1 MQTVTASLEAPR
13 ATIHG
18 VSQPEVERRAPDA
31 PAPVRRPVSRRP
43 ASALPERLSRHLVLY
58 GVVLVVLQLAFRG
71 WAIAGSWFYF
81 DDIAF
86 MSRAMNEPLDASYL
100 LESYGGH
107 LMPGGFLT
115 AWLLTKV
122 AVYSWAPW
130 AAVLLFLQALAGF
143 GMLRLL
149 VSLFGRRPL
158 VLALLAG
165 YLAYVFTLSA
175 GIWFA
180 AGINQLPMQVA
191 LVFGL
196 HAHVEYLR
204 HRRIRSLVWAIA
216 WTLAG
221 LVFYE
226 KTLLLLGIY
235 AIVAF
240 GWFCTGGSTDRLRHL
255 WDHYRPAVL
264 AYGALGVGYLALYVQ
279 YGLDFSPGNANTQP
293 WSPIA
298 YNLVGT
304 TMLPGL
310 IGGPLQWQPL
320 SVGAFGDPSQAVV
333 LVSWV
338 AFAALVVHAQ
348 RTRTK
353 SRRAWSPAR
362 LHRGLQRRAP
372 RLRPRQRRRARH
384 RPRVPLPDRV
394 RGPVRD
400 RRRPRVPAAA
410 GRPRGQRAPGAR
422 GAGAVRRT
430 ADEPISGPV
439 VPPLPSPTTPDW
451 LPRSPWPSCSPRW
464 SPARATS
471 TCGRTATSPRSTSPT
486 STARSPAPRRQP
498 VPLVDIGVPQ
508 TLLWA
513 YRYPENAYS
522 HVFRNLSDRTS
533 YPRASL
539 DQLYIFDDQ
548 GRLAPV
554 NVPPTRTQLGG
565 EGCGFPLE
573 KRTTTVPLNGPVIGG
588 GWWLRIS
595 YGSSRD
601 VDTHLT
607 VGEEDYDLTLPK
619 GLHNLFV
626 QAAGDFDSI
635 TFSDYPSGTGLC
647 VTALTLGLPEPTPIA
662 G

>member
-1 MQTVTASLEAPR
+1 M
-13 ATIHG
+13 
-18 VSQPEVERRAPDA
+18 SQPEVERRAPDA

-71 WAIAGSWFYF
+71 WALAGSWFYF

-130 AAVLLFLQALAGF
+130 AAVLLVLQALAGF

-240 GWFCTGGSTDRLRHL
+240 GWFCTGGTH
-255 WDHYRPAVL
+255 RPAPGTSGRTT
-264 AYGALGVGYLALYVQ
+264 APACSRTARWASATWRSTSSTAST
-279 YGLDFSPGNANTQP
+279 SPPA
-293 WSPIA
+293 
-298 YNLVGT
+298 
-304 TMLPGL
+304 
-310 IGGPLQWQPL
+310 
-320 SVGAFGDPSQAVV
+320 
-333 LVSWV
+333 
-338 AFAALVVHAQ
+338 
-348 RTRTK
+348 TRTP
-353 SRRAWSPAR
+353 SR
-362 LHRGLQRRAP
+362 
-372 RLRPRQRRRARH
+372 
-384 RPRVPLPDRV
+384 
-394 RGPVRD
+394 
-400 RRRPRVPAAA
+400 
-410 GRPRGQRAPGAR
+410 GAR
-422 GAGAVRRT
+422 
-430 ADEPISGPV
+430 
-439 VPPLPSPTTPDW
+439 SPTT
-451 LPRSPWPSCSPRW
+451 W
-464 SPARATS
+464 SAPPCCPA
-471 TCGRTATSPRSTSPT
+471 
-486 STARSPAPRRQP
+486 
-498 VPLVDIGVPQ
+498 
-508 TLLWA
+508 
-513 YRYPENAYS
+513 
-522 HVFRNLSDRTS
+522 
-533 YPRASL
+533 
-539 DQLYIFDDQ
+539 
-548 GRLAPV
+548 
-554 NVPPTRTQLGG
+554 
-565 EGCGFPLE
+565 
-573 KRTTTVPLNGPVIGG
+573 
-588 GWWLRIS
+588 
-595 YGSSRD
+595 
-601 VDTHLT
+601 
-607 VGEEDYDLTLPK
+607 
-619 GLHNLFV
+619 
-626 QAAGDFDSI
+626 
-635 TFSDYPSGTGLC
+635 
-647 VTALTLGLPEPTPIA
+647 
-662 G
+662 

>member
-13 ATIHG
+13 VTIHG

-86 MSRAMNEPLDASYL
+86 MSRAMNEPLGASYL

-240 GWFCTGGSTDRLRHL
+240 GWFCSGGSTDRLRHL

-353 SRRAWSPAR
+353 SRRAWSLLAFTAVCNVVLLASAR
-362 LHRGLQRRAP
+362 ANVVGPDIAREYRYQTESAALFVIGVGLAFLPLLGATEVNELREPEAP
-372 RLRPRQRRRARH
+372 ERSEEQPN
-384 RPRVPLPDRV
+384 
-394 RGPVRD
+394 
-400 RRRPRVPAAA
+400 
-410 GRPRGQRAPGAR
+410 
-422 GAGAVRRT
+422 
-430 ADEPISGPV
+430 EPISGPV
-439 VPPLPSPTTPDW
+439 MPLPAEPDN
-451 LPRSPWPSCSPRW
+451 PRLVAAITVAVVIAALVS
-464 SPARATS
+464 S
-471 TCGRTATSPRSTSPT
+471 TRYVHLWQDRNESKEYFANVDHALASAKET
-486 STARSPAPRRQP
+486 P

-522 HVFRNLSDRTS
+522 HVFRNLADRTS

-539 DQLYIFDDQ
+539 DQLFIFDDQ

-626 QAAGDFDSI
+626 QAAGDFDSV

>member
-1 MQTVTASLEAPR
+1 M
-13 ATIHG
+13 
-18 VSQPEVERRAPDA
+18 SQPEVERRAPDA
-31 PAPVRRPVSRRP
+31 PAPVGRPLPRAR
-43 ASALPERLSRHLVLY
+43 ASALPERIRRHLVLC
-58 GVVLVVLQLAFRG
+58 GVGLVVLQLAFRG
-71 WAIAGSWFYF
+71 WALAGSWFYF

-86 MSRAMNEPLDASYL
+86 MSRAMNQPLDSTYL

-115 AWLLTKV
+115 VWLLTKV

-130 AAVLLFLQALAGF
+130 AAVLLVLQALAGF

-149 VSLFGRRPL
+149 VSLFGRHPL

-204 HRRIRSLVWAIA
+204 HRRVSSLVWAIA
-216 WTLAG
+216 WTVVG
-221 LVFYE
+221 LLFYE

-240 GWFCTGGSTDRLRHL
+240 GWFCTGGSTERLTHL

-264 AYGALGVGYLALYVQ
+264 AHGALGVGYLALYVH

-298 YNLVGT
+298 YSLVGT
-304 TMLPGL
+304 TLLPGL
-310 IGGPLQWQPL
+310 VGGPLHWQPL
-320 SVGAFGDPSQAVV
+320 SVGAFGAPSQAVV

-353 SRRAWSPAR
+353 SRRAWSLLAFTAVCNVALLASAR
-362 LHRGLQRRAP
+362 ANVVGPDIAREYRYQTESAALFVIGVGLAFLP
-372 RLRPRQRRRARH
+372 LLGATEVNELREPEE
-384 RPRVPLPDRV
+384 
-394 RGPVRD
+394 
-400 RRRPRVPAAA
+400 
-410 GRPRGQRAPGAR
+410 
-422 GAGAVRRT
+422 
-430 ADEPISGPV
+430 ADEPEEPESPESPEGPEG
-439 VPPLPSPTTPDW
+439 PEGPETPEEPGTPAGQGRAEPD
-451 LPRSPWPSCSPRW
+451 SPRLVAVITMAVVLAAMVSSTRYVDLW
-464 SPARATS
+464 QDRNGTEDYFANVERALT
-471 TCGRTATSPRSTSPT
+471 TADD
-486 STARSPAPRRQP
+486 QP

-522 HVFRNLSDRTS
+522 HVFRNLSGRTS
-533 YPRASL
+533 YPRASM
-539 DQLYIFDDQ
+539 DRLYMFDDL
-548 GRLAPV
+548 GRLAAV

-573 KRTTTVPLNGPVIGG
+573 KQTTTIPLNGPVIGG

-601 VDTHLT
+601 VDAHLT
-607 VGEEDYDLTLPK
+607 VGEESYDLTLPE

-626 QAAGDFDSI
+626 QAAGDFDSV
-635 TFSDYPSGTGLC
+635 TFSDYPARTGLC

>member
-1 MQTVTASLEAPR
+1 MPQSTACRSPR
-13 ATIHG
+13 SSG
-18 VSQPEVERRAPDA
+18 G
-31 PAPVRRPVSRRP
+31 RPTLPHRFTDPSRGQRDT
-43 ASALPERLSRHLVLY
+43 LPERLSRHLVLY
-58 GVVLVVLQLAFRG
+58 GVLLVLLQLAFRG
-71 WAIAGSWFYF
+71 WALAGSWFYF

-130 AAVLLFLQALAGF
+130 AAVLLVLQALAGF

-240 GWFCTGGSTDRLRHL
+240 GWFCTGDTVHRLRHL
-255 WDHYRPAVL
+255 WSHYRAGVL

-298 YNLVGT
+298 YDLVGT

-310 IGGPLQWQPL
+310 IGGPLQL
-320 SVGAFGDPSQAVV
+320 A
-333 LVSWV
+333 
-338 AFAALVVHAQ
+338 AALRSAHSA
-348 RTRTK
+348 TRRRSWCCCRG
-353 SRRAWSPAR
+353 SRSSRSWCTPSAPAPRAAGPGRCSPSPRSATSCCLR
-362 LHRGLQRRAP
+362 RRAP
-372 RLRPRQRRRARH
+372 TWSAPTS
-384 RPRVPLPDRV
+384 
-394 RGPVRD
+394 
-400 RRRPRVPAAA
+400 PAS
-410 GRPRGQRAPGAR
+410 
-422 GAGAVRRT
+422 T
-430 ADEPISGPV
+430 ATR
-439 VPPLPSPTTPDW
+439 PSPRP
-451 LPRSPWPSCSPRW
+451 CS
-464 SPARATS
+464 
-471 TCGRTATSPRSTSPT
+471 
-486 STARSPAPRRQP
+486 
-498 VPLVDIGVPQ
+498 
-508 TLLWA
+508 
-513 YRYPENAYS
+513 
-522 HVFRNLSDRTS
+522 
-533 YPRASL
+533 
-539 DQLYIFDDQ
+539 
-548 GRLAPV
+548 
-554 NVPPTRTQLGG
+554 
-565 EGCGFPLE
+565 
-573 KRTTTVPLNGPVIGG
+573 
-588 GWWLRIS
+588 
-595 YGSSRD
+595 
-601 VDTHLT
+601 
-607 VGEEDYDLTLPK
+607 
-619 GLHNLFV
+619 
-626 QAAGDFDSI
+626 
-635 TFSDYPSGTGLC
+635 
-647 VTALTLGLPEPTPIA
+647 
-662 G
+662 